1 MRDEVVGELGDGED
15 EDEVEEQLDEA
26 DARVIVRPAHAEEVD
41 PRRARLAR
49 WGGRLRSS
57 GNALSS
63 ATRDGS
69 WPGRPETIDCARGK
83 ALSPGRNPLQSIEI
97 RIGTRGSPLALAQ
110 ANETRRRL
118 AAALSLPEAAIVIV
132 PIRTTGDRITDRPLI
147 EAGGKG
153 LFTKEIDEA
162 LLAGDVDI
170 AVHSA
175 KDLPTALPDGIAIA
189 ATLPREDTR
198 DALLSP
204 KARSLADLPEGA
216 VLGTSSLRRRAMA
229 LRLRPDLK
237 VVDMRGNVETR
248 IRKLDEGLADATILA
263 MAGLNRL
270 GLADR
275 ASGVLEGDGWLP
287 AVAQGTIA
295 IAARAG
301 DAVNLDRAGADRPS
315 RDVDRAPRRTGVPR
329 RARRLVPDADRRAR
343 DARRRRPVDARH
355 HRPAGRLGGPRS
367 RPSAAASTMPAR
379 SAPRSG
385 RSSAG
390 PAARASS
397 RGEPCVSSSRGPSRM
412 PGRPRRG

>member
-1 MRDEVVGELGDGED
+1 L
-15 EDEVEEQLDEA
+15 
-26 DARVIVRPAHAEEVD
+26 P
-41 PRRARLAR
+41 
-49 WGGRLRSS
+49 
-57 GNALSS
+57 
-63 ATRDGS
+63 
-69 WPGRPETIDCARGK
+69 
-83 ALSPGRNPLQSIEI
+83 SPVI

-118 AAALSLPEAAIVIV
+118 AAALSLPEEAIEIV

-189 ATLPREDTR
+189 ATLPREDNR

-204 KARSLADLPEGA
+204 KAKSLAGLPEGA

-248 IRKLDEGLADATILA
+248 IRKLDEGVADATILA

-301 DAVNLDRAGADRPS
+301 DVVNLDRLALIDHRETSLALRAERAFLAVLDGSCRTPIGGLATLDGGVLSMRGIIVRPDGSAAHAAERQGSIDDAGSIGAE
-315 RDVDRAPRRTGVPR
+315 VGAELR
-329 RARRLVPDADRRAR
+329 RA
-343 DARRRRPVDARH
+343 
-355 HRPAGRLGGPRS
+355 GGP
-367 RPSAAASTMPAR
+367 
-379 SAPRSG
+379 G
-385 RSSAG
+385 FFEG
-390 PAARASS
+390 
-397 RGEPCVSSSRGPSRM
+397 
-412 PGRPRRG
+412 